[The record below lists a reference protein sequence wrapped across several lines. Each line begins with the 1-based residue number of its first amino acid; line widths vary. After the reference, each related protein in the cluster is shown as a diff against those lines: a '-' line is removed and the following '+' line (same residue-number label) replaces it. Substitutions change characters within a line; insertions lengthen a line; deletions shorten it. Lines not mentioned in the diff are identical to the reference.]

1 MKILVNS
8 LTFRSEQDITIME
21 AVMVSKL
28 LLLQKTSFI
37 SKQRY
42 NVETVKRRLNQWKD
56 GEIENLLI

>member
-8 LTFRSEQDITIME
+8 LTFRSEQDIIVME
-21 AVMVSKL
+21 AVMVNKL

>member
-1 MKILVNS
+1 M
-8 LTFRSEQDITIME
+8 TFRSEQDIIVME
-21 AVMVSKL
+21 AVMVNKL

-56 GEIENLLI
+56 GEIGHLLI

>member
-8 LTFRSEQDITIME
+8 LTFRSEQDITVME

>member
-8 LTFRSEQDITIME
+8 LTFRSEQDITVME

-28 LLLQKTSFI
+28 LLLHKTSFI

>member
-8 LTFRSEQDITIME
+8 LTFRSEQDITVME
-21 AVMVSKL
+21 AVMVNKL

>member
-8 LTFRSEQDITIME
+8 LTFRSEQDIIVME
-21 AVMVSKL
+21 AVMVNKL

-56 GEIENLLI
+56 GEIGNLLI